1 MTNET
6 KNLSISHAG
15 NSNNSN
21 KKALR
26 NVKVKIIGTRKAV
39 DQAQG
44 TKTLPEDPFKA
55 LVTDGHI
62 IEPPFDLLSLS
73 MLPESSSE
81 LNQCVESMQVNI
93 EGFGHRQNC
102 RIKLDDNEEKIPE
115 SIKKEVKKEKTFLIN
130 FFEYATEESYVGFRK
145 KLRKDIETTGNG
157 YYEVIRSMTG
167 KIQSFKHIPSYQMR
181 LGKQDE
187 ELIEWDRPIL
197 ELQEDNSI
205 KIRKIKEYKRF
216 RKFMQSTII
225 SRKNSVVIGNNYRWF
240 KEFGDPRELNNET
253 GEYEP
258 TPKNKRANEV
268 VHIKIYSSRSPYG
281 IPRIIGNLLS
291 IYGDR
296 ASEEINYIT
305 FTNNN
310 IPSMVFLCSNGQLTE
325 DSVKRLESFVESS
338 IQGSDNYSKFLII
351 EGESFEDENT
361 EDTGNMKI
369 DVTSLTK
376 DQHDDALFQNYSKN
390 NQDKIRRSF
399 RIPPILVGKSDDY
412 TRTIVESARRIA
424 DEQVFAPERDEFDSF
439 INRYIYPDMGVKYHK
454 FKTNSPNT
462 TDNEQLVKIL
472 AGAEKTGG
480 MTPEIARLVLSDI
493 LSQDIVDDFPKDFP
507 SNVPFS
513 LTMAEA
519 VKNQADPSEPG
530 QQVTALKAIQ
540 GDVIPDLLSDDPVIE
555 YLKSVREAA
564 EEELKE

>member
-1 MTNET
+1 MTNEA

-39 DQAQG
+39 DQVQG

-81 LNQCVESMQVNI
+81 LNQCIESMQVNI